1 MSAGATRGHR
11 AHLPEGRR
19 TPAQVWLSTDERA
32 VVEVAA
38 GAMGLKRGAFV
49 AAAAVRAARAIVAGR
64 ESGQA
69 SDSAAARSASGSS
82 PVPLNV
88 AEARELLDEVRQLRR
103 LMGNVAG
110 NLNDV
115 ARHANSTGELAPE
128 SAAVLDFVRRTNTRV
143 DDELMRLL
151 RRLR

>member
-64 ESGQA
+64 EAGPG
-69 SDSAAARSASGSS
+69 AAGAGSPTS